1 MKLKPFYF
9 LLMDALGNSSYFSSD
24 PAPYLKCFEARNILI
39 EEWSHEYARL
49 PFLSLVDPDKLITLP
64 IFQFGLILKSEL
76 LSEAEKVLLKRR
88 RQQAKKNV
96 ATDLLRK
103 KNREQDQL
111 LEESVRLLE
120 EKREVLL
127 RTKEELMEEI
137 ALFQENEAL

>member
-1 MKLKPFYF
+1 MD
-9 LLMDALGNSSYFSSD
+9 LLDNSAYFSSD

-39 EEWSHEYARL
+39 DDWLQEYVRL

-64 IFQFGLILKSEL
+64 IFQFGLILKSEM
-76 LSEAEKVLLKRR
+76 LSEAEKVLLKRK

-103 KNREQDQL
+103 KNREQDLL

-127 RTKEELMEEI
+127 RTKEQLIEEI
-137 ALFQENEAL
+137 AQYQKSEAL

>member
-1 MKLKPFYF
+1 
-9 LLMDALGNSSYFSSD
+9 MDPMGNSSYFSSD
-24 PAPYLKCFEARNILI
+24 PAPYLKCYEARNILI
-39 EEWSHEYARL
+39 EDWSQEYVRI
-49 PFLSLVDPDKLITLP
+49 PFLSLVDPDKLISLP
-64 IFQFGLILKSEL
+64 IFQFGLILKSEM
-76 LSEAEKVLLKRR
+76 LSEAEKVLLKRK

-127 RTKEELMEEI
+127 RTKEELIEEI
-137 ALFQENEAL
+137 ALYQKSEAL